1 MPGAELTV
9 DPGENM
15 DVDAF
20 TTNMQFI
27 GKCHVDHWHLSSLA
41 VARLYQECPSRNE
54 GNTAICRI
62 PLHLVRPAATRTVL
76 VVDDSSTMFCVKILC
91 RQLQQ
96 RGFST
101 DVACDGEEGL
111 RLLKL
116 RHRDYAFVLSDL
128 EMSHKTGPQMVAE
141 FRKWEAR
148 QLERERDANGRIPLK
163 LFICS
168 MSVNGEAEDRKN
180 RQEETRE
187 EPATHNAFIDKPVTE
202 AKLSYVEDM
211 ADSASQWSASW

>member
-1 MPGAELTV
+1 VG
-9 DPGENM
+9 
-15 DVDAF
+15 
-20 TTNMQFI
+20 
-27 GKCHVDHWHLSSLA
+27 
-41 VARLYQECPSRNE
+41 RLYQECPSKISLEIERNQ
-54 GNTAICRI
+54 GNAAMHR
-62 PLHLVRPAATRTVL
+62 LSVRRPAATSVL
-76 VVDDSSTMFCVKILC
+76 VVDDSCSSTMFRVDMLC

-96 RGFST
+96 RGFCT
-101 DVACDGEEGL
+101 DVAYDGEEGL

-202 AKLSYVEDM
+202 AKLSYVVDM